1 MPAGLTSIVDSTQL
15 ELLLGNLAT
24 NISIVKVANIL
35 AIAGGVCVGLVFLWW
50 GVRKVVSMLMAAF
63 RNGKLSI

>member
-1 MPAGLTSIVDSTQL
+1 MPAGLNSIVDSTQL

-24 NISIVKVANIL
+24 NISIPKVANML

-50 GVRKVVSMLMAAF
+50 GVRKVTSMLMAAF